1 LNVVF
6 RWLVEFGHIELS
18 LDWTIHGLNNLAEL
32 HPLRMGLRFVV
43 EVRLRDGA
51 GQIHLSDVQ
60 SDTLKKL
67 SGSVCHEVVLIGLKV
82 ELSSPSIDVKLVG
95 LGSETVEVVLQVRQ
109 SDHHLVL
116 LNTVWNQL
124 KSWSLLELFVVLVV
138 PYLGLVVES
147 LLADVVNLDVLS
159 RCSLVRRVVR
169 RVVRWSV
176 QLK

>member
-1 LNVVF
+1 
-6 RWLVEFGHIELS
+6 
-18 LDWTIHGLNNLAEL
+18 
-32 HPLRMGLRFVV
+32 MGLRFVV

-82 ELSSPSIDVKLVG
+82 ELSSPSIDVKLIG
-95 LGSETVEVVLQVRQ
+95 LGSETIEVVLQVRQ

-124 KSWSLLELFVVLVV
+124 QSWSLLELFVVLVV

-147 LLADVVNLDVLS
+147 LLADVLNLDVLS